1 MTAPLVVADGL
12 CKRYPVLGHAG
23 DRTHALW
30 DLMRGRPPRRQ
41 VSVLE
46 GISFEVRPGESLAII
61 GENGAG
67 KSTLLKLVTGVLTPS
82 AGSVRTAGSVGALL
96 ELGAGFHPEYSG
108 RENVRMAAALYGLDD
123 ATLAQKLPEIEAFAD
138 IGDYLDEPVK
148 HCSTGMVVRLGFAV
162 IAAVRP
168 ALLITDEVLSVGD
181 ESFQKKCTRWID
193 DYLAQGGTL
202 LLVSHSMYHVQKLC
216 RQAIWLH
223 EGRIKAQG
231 DVFDVTQRYLAW
243 HESKQRGEDASAA
256 KPPPQSGGY
265 VIESING
272 EAAVIGTP
280 LRLQQGDDLNH
291 EVIVRAPP
299 GQAPVL
305 MCGWVRADGT
315 AVYGTS
321 SEMAGVFAEP
331 LGKDRYRFRLA
342 FDALP
347 LLPGS
352 YLLRTHVLDAEGLRM
367 FCTSE
372 REVLVTGATR
382 ELGIARL
389 PHRWLGPGETS

>member
-1 MTAPLVVADGL
+1 MTGPLVVADGL

-46 GISFEVRPGESLAII
+46 NISFTVRPGESLGII

-67 KSTLLKLVTGVLTPS
+67 KSTLLKLITGVLTPS
-82 AGSVRTAGSVGALL
+82 AGTVHTEGSVGALL
-96 ELGAGFHPEYSG
+96 ELGAGFHPDYSG

-123 ATLAQKLPEIEAFAD
+123 ATLARKLPEIEAFAD

-148 HCSTGMVVRLGFAV
+148 HYSTGMVVRLGFAV

-168 ALLITDEVLSVGD
+168 ALLVTDEVLSVGD

-193 DYLAQGGTL
+193 DYLAGGGTL

-223 EGRIKAQG
+223 EGRIEAQG
-231 DVFDVTQRYLAW
+231 DVFAVTQRYLAW
-243 HESKQRGEDASAA
+243 HEAKQRVEDDGAIA
-256 KPPPQSGGY
+256 PTQSGGY
-265 VIESING
+265 AIESING
-272 EAAVIGTP
+272 DSQVLGAPIHLA
-280 LRLQQGDDLNH
+280 QGDSLDH
-291 EVIVRAPP
+291 EVIVRAPA
-299 GQAPVL
+299 GSAPTL

-321 SEMAGVFAEP
+321 SEMAGVPGQP
-331 LGKDRYRFRLA
+331 LGGGRFRFHLR

-352 YLLRTHVLDAEGLRM
+352 YLLRTHVLDSEGLRM

-372 REVLVTGATR
+372 REVRVTGATR

-389 PHRWLGPGETS
+389 PHRWLGPGESP